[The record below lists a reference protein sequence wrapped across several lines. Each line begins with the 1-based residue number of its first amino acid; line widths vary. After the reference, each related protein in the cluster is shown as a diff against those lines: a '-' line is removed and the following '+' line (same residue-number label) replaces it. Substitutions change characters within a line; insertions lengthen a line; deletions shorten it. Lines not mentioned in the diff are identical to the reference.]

1 VPTRRMPLVLAGA
14 LAFAA
19 FMAALS
25 PAARAQDATPV
36 ADTAAQAATPVAV
49 VPVSRPVHIHAGDC
63 TNLGEV
69 IVPLNNLV
77 SPVGDFVGQAEE
89 ATRVESSFTTVP
101 LGIDAILGADHA
113 INVHLSD
120 AEIDTYLACGELG
133 GIIDIN
139 GALIVGLREQNNSG
153 YTGVAFLQP
162 NLDGIST
169 DVSVFISPAFGA
181 AG

>member
-1 VPTRRMPLVLAGA
+1 MPLVLAGA
-14 LAFAA
+14 LALT
-19 FMAALS
+19 ALTAVVS
-25 PAARAQDATPV
+25 PTTQAQDATPV
-36 ADTAAQAATPVAV
+36 AETTAQAATPVAV

-113 INVHLSD
+113 INVHLSE
-120 AEIDTYLACGELG
+120 AEIETYLACGELG
-133 GIIDIN
+133 GIIDLN
-139 GALIVGLREQNNSG
+139 GALIVGLREQNSSG

-162 NLDGIST
+162 NLDGVST
-169 DVSVFISPAFGA
+169 DVSVFISPVFGA